1 MYLKSI
7 KMTNFRKFGE
17 NDNVIE
23 FVDAEA
29 YGKQIQEGQ
38 INIAPTT
45 TLIVGKN
52 NSGKSTVIQ
61 ALKNLLDK
69 NKFSATDFNF
79 CYLNKILHTYNV
91 SKNNAPYME
100 FKVAIGIDKNNTDL
114 ITNLIPFFT
123 LENIEQSE
131 LNIFI
136 KYEVVD
142 SVTFEKR
149 LNKIIPLEKSARF
162 DKFLQIIDE
171 EEFSQNYYN
180 ANMELI
186 KGFKLKDLIE
196 IASIDANNIHGQKC
210 LSEAFNKI
218 VEYRY
223 EKVIVPAQKEKIQ
236 SKIDE
241 INLTLTK
248 IIDDNHTAY
257 INSSLGKIVSKDKL
271 EVLLS
276 ADLSF
281 KKLMSNLVKYEY
293 IEKGM
298 HIPENQ
304 FGLGYTNLMMII
316 ASLIDYMEKYPET
329 SFNSK
334 VNLITIEEPETYMH
348 PQMQELFIKNINES
362 IETLLVGKQKNV
374 NSQLIITTHS
384 AHIVNSKIHS
394 GNTFNCINYITIKNG
409 YSKAIPLSDNNI
421 VTNTITQENDLKF
434 IKKHIKFKVSE
445 LFFSDA
451 IIMVEG
457 ASEYTLLPFYIENE
471 KKLNKHYISIFNI
484 NGAHAI
490 VYKRLLSLLEI
501 PVLIVTDIDIK
512 RTEKEKSDFKQV
524 CSINSRKT
532 TNKTISEFYGSD
544 ELAYLP
550 EYMIDKNIYL
560 AYQNK
565 IGKYYPTSFEEALIL
580 TNHDIETVNEI
591 LAELHPQLYK
601 KRIGKNKDNNKKNSY
616 YWQSKLE
623 NEKSEF
629 SNMLLYK
636 LITDE
641 KSKDLKLPTYIK
653 NGLNYIIDSLNK
665 ER

>member
-7 KMTNFRKFGE
+7 QMINFRKFGE
-17 NDNVIE
+17 ENNTVE
-23 FVDAEA
+23 FVDAES
-29 YGKQIQEGQ
+29 YEKQIKDGK
-38 INIAPTT
+38 INVAPTT

-52 NSGKSTVIQ
+52 NCGKSTVIQ

-79 CYLNKILHTYNV
+79 SYLGRILQTYDV
-91 SKNNAPYME
+91 VKNNTPYIE
-100 FKVAIGIDKNNTDL
+100 FKVTIGTDKNNTDL

-131 LNIFI
+131 INIFI

-142 SVTFEKR
+142 SITFNSK
-149 LNKIIPLEKSARF
+149 LHKIMLLEDATRF
-162 DKFLQIIDE
+162 DKFLQLIDE
-171 EEFSQNYYN
+171 EDFSINYYN

-186 KGFKLKDLIE
+186 KGFKLRDLIE
-196 IASIDANNIHGQKC
+196 ITSIEANNIHSQKC

-223 EKVIVPAQKEKIQ
+223 EKVIVPAQKDKIQ

-241 INLTLTK
+241 INSTLTK

-293 IEKGM
+293 VEKGM

-409 YSKAIPLSDNNI
+409 YSKAVSLYDNNI
-421 VTNTITQENDLKF
+421 VTNIDTNENDLKF
-434 IKKHIKFKVSE
+434 LKKHIKFKVSE

-451 IIMVEG
+451 VVIVEG
-457 ASEYTLLPFYIENE
+457 VSEYALLPFYIEKE
-471 KKLNKHYISIFNI
+471 AKLNKHYISIFNI
-484 NGAHAI
+484 NGSHAL
-490 VYKRLLSLLEI
+490 VYKKLFKLLGI

-512 RTEKEKSDFKQV
+512 RTTMEKNNFKQV
-524 CSINSRKT
+524 CSIKRKKT
-532 TNKTISEFYGSD
+532 TNKTISGFYGSD
-544 ELAYLP
+544 ELACLP
-550 EYMIDKNIYL
+550 TYIQDENIYL

-565 IGKYYPTSFEEALIL
+565 IGRYYPTSFEEAFIL
-580 TNHDIETVNEI
+580 TNYNTDAINDV
-591 LAELHPQLYK
+591 LFELHPQLYK
-601 KRIGKNKDNNKKNSY
+601 KTIGKNKDKNKECSY

-623 NEKSEF
+623 NDKSEF

-641 KSKDLKLPTYIK
+641 KSKDLKLPEYIK
-653 NGLNYIIDSLNK
+653 NGLNYITDSLGK
-665 ER
+665 EE

>member
-17 NDNVIE
+17 NDNIIE

-91 SKNNAPYME
+91 SENNAPYME
-100 FKVAIGIDKNNTDL
+100 FKVTIGIDKNNTDL

-271 EVLLS
+271 EVFTFS
-276 ADLSF
+276 RF
-281 KKLMSNLVKYEY
+281 
-293 IEKGM
+293 
-298 HIPENQ
+298 
-304 FGLGYTNLMMII
+304 II
-316 ASLIDYMEKYPET
+316 
-329 SFNSK
+329 
-334 VNLITIEEPETYMH
+334 
-348 PQMQELFIKNINES
+348 
-362 IETLLVGKQKNV
+362 
-374 NSQLIITTHS
+374 
-384 AHIVNSKIHS
+384 
-394 GNTFNCINYITIKNG
+394 
-409 YSKAIPLSDNNI
+409 
-421 VTNTITQENDLKF
+421 
-434 IKKHIKFKVSE
+434 
-445 LFFSDA
+445 
-451 IIMVEG
+451 
-457 ASEYTLLPFYIENE
+457 
-471 KKLNKHYISIFNI
+471 
-484 NGAHAI
+484 
-490 VYKRLLSLLEI
+490 
-501 PVLIVTDIDIK
+501 
-512 RTEKEKSDFKQV
+512 
-524 CSINSRKT
+524 
-532 TNKTISEFYGSD
+532 
-544 ELAYLP
+544 
-550 EYMIDKNIYL
+550 
-560 AYQNK
+560 
-565 IGKYYPTSFEEALIL
+565 
-580 TNHDIETVNEI
+580 
-591 LAELHPQLYK
+591 
-601 KRIGKNKDNNKKNSY
+601 
-616 YWQSKLE
+616 
-623 NEKSEF
+623 
-629 SNMLLYK
+629 
-636 LITDE
+636 
-641 KSKDLKLPTYIK
+641 
-653 NGLNYIIDSLNK
+653 
-665 ER
+665 